1 MKYVNT
7 SNIRAAVVGA
17 SGYGGAELARLL
29 AGHPGGQLAVATAS
43 GERTGQKLSDLYPS
57 LREICDIELEEF
69 DADSIAARCD
79 VAFFA
84 LGHGKAFDLA
94 PQLLERGVRIVD
106 LGADFRLR
114 DANEYRHWYKLEHG
128 APDTLAGAVY
138 GLPEW
143 HRAAIKSARLVAN
156 PGCYPTTASLA
167 LAPFVAAQ
175 VIDPATIIVDAASG
189 TSGAGRASFG
199 IGMHHPEVHA
209 DFKAYNV
216 GTHRHT
222 PEIEQML
229 QDAALQTSETAER
242 TPISFT
248 AHLLPVTRGILA
260 TCYAQTTLAS
270 TEAALEVLQLKYANE
285 PFVRVHPAGSL
296 PQIKHATNSN
306 FCDIGAQ
313 VDTRTRRLIVVS
325 ALDNLI
331 KGAAGQAVQNMNLMF
346 GQEETSGLWF
356 APIFP

>member
-1 MKYVNT
+1 M
-7 SNIRAAVVGA
+7 NIRAAVIGA

-29 AGHPGGQLAVATAS
+29 AGHPGATLTAATAS
-43 GERTGQKLSDLYPS
+43 GERAGQLLSDLYPS
-57 LREICDIELEEF
+57 LRGVCDIELEEF
-69 DADSIAARCD
+69 DADSIAARCE

-94 PQLLERGVRIVD
+94 PQLIERGVRIVD

-114 DANEYRHWYKLEHG
+114 DANEYHHWYKLDHC
-128 APDTLAGAVY
+128 APELLAESVY

-143 HRAAIKSARLVAN
+143 HREAIKKARLVAN
-156 PGCYPTTASLA
+156 PGCYPTAASLA
-167 LAPFVAAQ
+167 LAPFMAAQ
-175 VIDPATIIVDAASG
+175 VIDPASIIVDAASG

-199 IGMHHPEVHA
+199 LGMHHPEVHA

-229 QDAALQTSETAER
+229 LDAALTTSGTAER
-242 TPISFT
+242 KPISFT

-260 TCYAQTTLAS
+260 TCYASTTLAS
-270 TEAALEVLQLKYANE
+270 TEVALEVLDLCYANE
-285 PFVRVHPAGSL
+285 PFVRVHPLGSL
-296 PQIKHATNSN
+296 PQIKHVTNSN
-306 FCDIGAQ
+306 FCDIGAL
-313 VDTRTRRLIVVS
+313 VDTRTRRLVVVS
-325 ALDNLI
+325 AVDNLI

-346 GQEETSGLWF
+346 GFEETAGLWF
-356 APIFP
+356 APVYP